1 MFLHRLRQLLSQ
13 VFMRLSRRLHSSSTN
28 SPERESQLATPAGYH
43 QSTVTNLPA
52 SGLAS
57 ARWLDDTRRMRPR
70 SSTTDGWAARDGQ
83 NPSTRSGRPNTVPLA
98 SLRPQ
103 DRAVGRPN
111 STHETSAPTSRPE
124 YPTMPPA
131 GSGTSAPTPRAP
143 TPRPEYPT
151 MPPASTDDQ
160 PASNEGG
167 RRLMALKYLVRLG
180 IYNEGFASSSVPD
193 QYQHSLGMDESRMV
207 DSHENLGSD
216 GGAGNRG

>member
-1 MFLHRLRQLLSQ
+1 MFLHRLRQQLSQ
-13 VFMRLSRRLHSSSTN
+13 VFMRLTRRLHSSSTD
-28 SPERESQLATPAGYH
+28 SLERDSQLATSARYRQG
-43 QSTVTNLPA
+43 TGTNLPA

-83 NPSTRSGRPNTVPLA
+83 NPSTPRSGRPNTVPLA

-103 DRAVGRPN
+103 DRALGRPN
-111 STHETSAPTSRPE
+111 PTHGAPAPMPRPE
-124 YPTMPPA
+124 FPTMPPA
-131 GSGTSAPTPRAP
+131 GQQTSAPV
-143 TPRPEYPT
+143 PRPEFPT
-151 MPPASTDDQ
+151 MPPAETDDQ
-160 PASNEGG
+160 PASNESG

-193 QYQHSLGMDESRMV
+193 QYQHSLGLDESHMV

>member
-13 VFMRLSRRLHSSSTN
+13 VFMRLTRRLHSSSTD
-28 SPERESQLATPAGYH
+28 SPERESQLATPAVYL

-70 SSTTDGWAARDGQ
+70 SSAADGWTARDGQ
-83 NPSTRSGRPNTVPLA
+83 NSSTRSGRPNTVPLA
-98 SLRPQ
+98 SLQPQ
-103 DRAVGRPN
+103 DRALGRPN
-111 STHETSAPTSRPE
+111 SNQGTPIPRPE

-131 GSGTSAPTPRAP
+131 GQGTPAPA
-143 TPRPEYPT
+143 PRPEYPT
-151 MPPASTDDQ
+151 MPPAGTNDQ
-160 PASNEGG
+160 SASSEGG

-193 QYQHSLGMDESRMV
+193 QYQHSLGMDESHIA

-216 GGAGNRG
+216 GVAGN

>member
-13 VFMRLSRRLHSSSTN
+13 VFMRLTRRLHSSSTD
-28 SPERESQLATPAGYH
+28 SPECESQLATPAVYL

-70 SSTTDGWAARDGQ
+70 SSTTDGWAARNSQ

-103 DRAVGRPN
+103 DRALGRTN
-111 STHETSAPTSRPE
+111 STHEISAPTPRPE
-124 YPTMPPA
+124 FPTMPPA
-131 GSGTSAPTPRAP
+131 G
-143 TPRPEYPT
+143 
-151 MPPASTDDQ
+151 TDDQ
-160 PASNEGG
+160 PASNASG

-180 IYNEGFASSSVPD
+180 IYNEGYESSSVPD
-193 QYQHSLGMDESRMV
+193 QYQHSLGMDESHMV

-216 GGAGNRG
+216 GGAGNRS